1 MPDWRTS
8 LQKITTLIYLLLFI
22 GSWKWRELRFLAKPM
37 WWEPQMGTAERS
49 HPGSDGQKGSSRDV
63 GASGSRSTLLPTPL
77 PGPFLT
83 QQIRPGRIS
92 GLWWGATQPFL
103 WNTISKFFSVASPYP
118 LSFFSPSN
126 LPSFVNI
133 SWTAY
138 MHSGTKILLIIETI
152 PTLHCYATSC
162 TRSFC
167 FSSLVSLLPKGKCI
181 NGKEENSCLQA
192 ATRTRTWCVNYQHW

>member
-22 GSWKWRELRFLAKPM
+22 GSWKWRELEISCQTHVVRAADGNCREITSRQWP
-37 WWEPQMGTAERS
+37 AEWQQQS
-49 HPGSDGQKGSSRDV
+49 V

-77 PGPFLT
+77 PGPFPT

-103 WNTISKFFSVASPYP
+103 WNTISKFFSVALPYP
-118 LSFFSPSN
+118 LSFFPPSN

-133 SWTAY
+133 SWSAY
-138 MHSGTKILLIIETI
+138 MHSRTKILLTIETI

-192 ATRTRTWCVNYQHW
+192 ATRTRKWCVNYQHW